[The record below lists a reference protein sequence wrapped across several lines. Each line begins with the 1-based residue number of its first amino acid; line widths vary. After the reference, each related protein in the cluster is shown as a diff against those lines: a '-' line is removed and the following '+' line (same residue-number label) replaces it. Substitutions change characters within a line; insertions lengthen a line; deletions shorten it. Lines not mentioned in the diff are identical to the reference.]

1 MLSQIY
7 LKVVCFGIPRNADPE
22 GRLVQDNNQ
31 SYVKVTTIAEC
42 CAECAARGWC
52 QHFSL
57 TYSSMDCFM
66 KGGSRSLT
74 PAAGVTAGFCDKRS
88 AGPPAPPAPPPGPL
102 LPLDKTKVKKVAVLG
117 PNGGGTNAAQMQ
129 LGQYLLRQI
138 FLLTLSPFDQQTYL
152 PEQVRMHSRHRA
164 GGYGGAGHP

>member
-1 MLSQIY
+1 
-7 LKVVCFGIPRNADPE
+7 
-22 GRLVQDNNQ
+22 
-31 SYVKVTTIAEC
+31 
-42 CAECAARGWC
+42 
-52 QHFSL
+52 
-57 TYSSMDCFM
+57 M

-152 PEQVRMHSRHRA
+152 PEQVRVLS
-164 GGYGGAGHP
+164 

>member
-1 MLSQIY
+1 M
-7 LKVVCFGIPRNADPE
+7 P
-22 GRLVQDNNQ
+22 QDNNQ

-42 CAECAARGWC
+42 CAECAARSWC

-66 KGGSRSLT
+66 KGGSRSLA

-102 LPLDKTKVKKVAVLG
+102 LPLDKTKVRKVAVLG
-117 PNGGGTNAAQMQ
+117 PNGGGMAHSSKERRRP
-129 LGQYLLRQI
+129 LLLRPFWTVAEPPPGLLAPRSG
-138 FLLTLSPFDQQTYL
+138 FLA
-152 PEQVRMHSRHRA
+152 SRRRI
-164 GGYGGAGHP
+164 